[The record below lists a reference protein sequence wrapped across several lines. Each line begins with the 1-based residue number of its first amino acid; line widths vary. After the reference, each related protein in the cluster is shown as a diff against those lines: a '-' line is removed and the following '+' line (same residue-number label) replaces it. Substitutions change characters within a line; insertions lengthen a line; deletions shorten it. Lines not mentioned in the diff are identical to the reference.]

1 MYRTVAK
8 LESILQ
14 CGEGTYL
21 QKNILLILGGNAGWC
36 AKYYEGSDFNGEE
49 VVVGEISHE
58 IPTNKND
65 KTSSV
70 RVKPGCTLKLFE
82 NSNNVGL
89 LDTLTSDASFLSDRS
104 RNKISSLSCTC
115 KGMIFLMS
123 LFESMHCVL
132 EHSVL
137 ERI

>member
-1 MYRTVAK
+1 MI
-8 LESILQ
+8 S
-14 CGEGTYL
+14 
-21 QKNILLILGGNAGWC
+21 GWC
-36 AKYYEGSDFNGEE
+36 AKYYEDSNFNGEE

-82 NSNNVGL
+82 HSNNVGL
-89 LDTLTSDASFLSDRS
+89 LGTFTSDVSFLSDLPTNS
-104 RNKISSLSCTC
+104 DNTVSSLSCTC